1 MTLPVTNSG
10 PRISKEQL
18 SRARAEVAQAIEVL
32 LSPTPQALDRCAL
45 LLQTAIKNVT
55 ASACVSGETEGALEE
70 ARQLQRAVRRAR
82 MLLDAAFEFHRQ
94 WNRRLGALSGGY
106 TPEGEPAAVNPGF
119 RMVLRG

>member
-1 MTLPVTNSG
+1 MTLPISNSG
-10 PRISKEQL
+10 TAISKKQL
-18 SRARAEVAQAIEVL
+18 SQARAEVTQAVEAL

-45 LLQTAIKNVT
+45 LLQAAIKNVT
-55 ASACVSGETEGALEE
+55 ASPSVSGETQGALEE

-106 TPEGEPAAVNPGF
+106 TPEGEPAAVKPGF
-119 RMVLRG
+119 RLVLRG